1 MATKDFNTATLTAK
15 VLSAGRINTITNVGD
30 AIYTVPS
37 DRCAKLQTLTLC
49 NTSAGIVNVDVYV
62 VPAGFAYTTTASP
75 TFKAS
80 STTTRTLTVPFH
92 TFLAG
97 QTVLVAISDAN
108 YDGTFTITSVTTG
121 AGATIVYT
129 ASTTLTQTST
139 ATTGTVAYGAGN
151 QHKIVDTY
159 VLGANDSLTLEG
171 YIEGMML
178 GEADGIRVKAS
189 VTNVLNAIL
198 TGVEGA

>member
-1 MATKDFNTATLTAK
+1 
-15 VLSAGRINTITNVGD
+15 
-30 AIYTVPS
+30 
-37 DRCAKLQTLTLC
+37 
-49 NTSAGIVNVDVYV
+49 VDVYV
-62 VPAGFAYTTTASP
+62 VPSGFDYTTTASV

-80 STTTRTLTVPFH
+80 GSTTRVLTIPFH

-108 YDGTFTITSVTTG
+108 YDGTFTITSVTAG
-121 AGATIVYT
+121 AGATIIYT
-129 ASTTLTQTST
+129 ASTSLTQSST
-139 ATTGTVAYGAGN
+139 ASTGTVAYGPGN

-159 VLGANDSLTLEG
+159 SLGANDSLTLEG

-178 GEADGIRVKAS
+178 GEGDSIRVKAS
-189 VTNVLNAIL
+189 VTSVVNAIL

>member
-15 VLSAGRINTITNVGD
+15 VLYAGRINTTTLVGD
-30 AIYTVPS
+30 AVYTVPS
-37 DRCAKLQTLTLC
+37 NRCAKLQTLTLC
-49 NTSAGIVNVDVYV
+49 NTDSNARTVDVYV
-62 VPAGFAYTTTASP
+62 VPSGFAYTTTASV

-80 STTTRTLTVPFH
+80 STTTRTLTIPFH

-108 YDGTFTITSVTTG
+108 YDGTFTITSVTSG

-129 ASTTLTQTST
+129 ASPTLTQAST
-139 ATTGTVAYGAGN
+139 ATTGTAAYGAGN

-159 VLGANDSLTLEG
+159 TLGANDSLTLEG
-171 YIEGMML
+171 YVEGLML
-178 GEADGIRVKAS
+178 GEGDGIRVKAN
-189 VTNVLNAIL
+189 VTNVVNVIL
-198 TGVEGA
+198 TGVEGS